1 VKWKL
6 PWMTHPSAKRKL
18 YVGKTLRKGPKQ
30 LEELSRFFHQA
41 GYSVYM
47 PYDDDVQNSPSE
59 IKARDMKAISS
70 SHIVV
75 LELTETSLG
84 VAQELGAARAFEKPV
99 ILITESE
106 QVRSHNWIR
115 GDPGINCCRNKEDAL
130 ELLGS
135 AKWG

>member
-1 VKWKL
+1 
-6 PWMTHPSAKRKL
+6 MTHPSAKRKL
-18 YVGKTLRKGPKQ
+18 YVGRTLREGPKQ

-59 IKARDMKAISS
+59 IKARDMKAIAS
-70 SHIVV
+70 SHIVM

-84 VAQELGAARAFEKPV
+84 VAQELGAARALEKPV

-106 QVRSHNWIR
+106 KVRSHNWIR
-115 GDPGINCCRNKEDAL
+115 GDRGVSCCRNREEAL
-130 ELLGS
+130 ELLRS